1 VDTYTISALAIGG
14 FALVIGVSRL
24 IFRAFH
30 IAKYGPAEGHNGV
43 SAGVGLTVQN
53 PQRVT
58 FRTEKRTPRQ

>member
-1 VDTYTISALAIGG
+1 MDTYTISALAIGG

-30 IAKYGPAEGHNGV
+30 IAKYGPSEEHNGV
-43 SAGVGLTVQN
+43 PGRMGFTVQN